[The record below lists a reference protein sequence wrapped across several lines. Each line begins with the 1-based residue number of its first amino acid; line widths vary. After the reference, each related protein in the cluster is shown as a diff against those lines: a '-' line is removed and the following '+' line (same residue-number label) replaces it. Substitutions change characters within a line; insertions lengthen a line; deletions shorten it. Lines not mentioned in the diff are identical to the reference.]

1 MLDGK
6 AATPLYVQLIQELEA
21 KISEGILTPEAR
33 LPSESELSKQ
43 YGVSIITVRKAVGS
57 LAEKGLVEKKQG
69 KGTYVTKKKYT
80 RDMKNLQ
87 SFTELCGRYGV
98 RAGGRMLENRI
109 VVPDERIARLLGLE
123 PGSQTIFI
131 SRVRCADG
139 EPVVIEHNYFPL
151 SYSFLLGETFHDN
164 SLFQYLRDKR
174 EVTVDGSEKWFELCR
189 AGVKEARLLKVKKGG
204 ALLRIR
210 SVAYNIQ
217 GKPIY
222 AGVQLV
228 KGECFS
234 FYVYERGKK

>member
-43 YGVSIITVRKAVGS
+43 YGV
-57 LAEKGLVEKKQG
+57 
-69 KGTYVTKKKYT
+69 
-80 RDMKNLQ
+80 
-87 SFTELCGRYGV
+87 

-123 PGSQTIFI
+123 PGSQTVFI

>member
-1 MLDGK
+1 M
-6 AATPLYVQLIQELEA
+6 
-21 KISEGILTPEAR
+21 
-33 LPSESELSKQ
+33 
-43 YGVSIITVRKAVGS
+43 
-57 LAEKGLVEKKQG
+57 
-69 KGTYVTKKKYT
+69 
-80 RDMKNLQ
+80 
-87 SFTELCGRYGV
+87 
-98 RAGGRMLENRI
+98 
-109 VVPDERIARLLGLE
+109 
-123 PGSQTIFI
+123 
-131 SRVRCADG
+131 
-139 EPVVIEHNYFPL
+139 IEHNYFPL